1 MPSASWPRSRS
12 PRISSIR
19 TSCRCT
25 ILERRKRIASTFPR
39 ERVRPP
45 RAWNSLPGIP
55 APQVVVD
62 HSFSGGASTGG
73 ASFFAIALVTTGDYL
88 SYMKAVGVK
97 KLMAKLSE
105 YLRAVRAGET
115 LLVTDG
121 DEVIAEIRPVSGR
134 LPPRNDLEEV
144 LEGLAE
150 SGELQRARTRKS
162 DWAWHTSGLGLEEGS
177 AARLLE
183 ELRGDWSPPDG

>member
-1 MPSASWPRSRS
+1 MPYTVS
-12 PRISSIR
+12 
-19 TSCRCT
+19 
-25 ILERRKRIASTFPR
+25 
-39 ERVRPP
+39 
-45 RAWNSLPGIP
+45 
-55 APQVVVD
+55 D
-62 HSFSGGASTGG
+62 HSFPGGAYTGG

-88 SYMKAVGVK
+88 SSMKAVGVK
-97 KLMAKLSE
+97 KLKAKLSE

-115 LLVTDG
+115 LLVTDR

-150 SGELQRARTRKS
+150 SGELQRARTRKG
-162 DWAWHTSGLGLEEGS
+162 DWAWHTHGLGLEEGS
-177 AARLLE
+177 AARLLD